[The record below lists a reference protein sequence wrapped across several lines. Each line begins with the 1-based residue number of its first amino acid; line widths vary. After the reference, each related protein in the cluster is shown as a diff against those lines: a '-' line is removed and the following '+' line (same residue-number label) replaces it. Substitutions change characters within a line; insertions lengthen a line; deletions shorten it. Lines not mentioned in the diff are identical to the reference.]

1 MIAPGDEVPGEAG
14 DGDGQPDARYAFNG
28 AEDNKH
34 HLGLLRG
41 SLDDDPSEEARSFR
55 FETDRLPG
63 DDAERPR
70 RVKVDVYDDGEWN
83 PDSILGLAK
92 KKKKDAV
99 DGVKD
104 EASDVKPKVEE
115 SAGSSSDIIKGEQVK
130 WQRGGVEKKV
140 VPGARR
146 EVGEVAS
153 PTLAEAVK
161 VEDTAG
167 DGDADREFKVEETAP
182 ESKPSTG
189 SMFKKRKAPGAANR
203 STRQKM

>member
-1 MIAPGDEVPGEAG
+1 VIAPGDEIPGE
-14 DGDGQPDARYAFNG
+14 DGDGGEPDARYAFNAG
-28 AEDNKH
+28 EDNKH

-55 FETDRLPG
+55 FETDRPPG
-63 DDAERPR
+63 DDAADRPR

-92 KKKKDAV
+92 KKKDGA

-115 SAGSSSDIIKGEQVK
+115 SAGSSSDIIKGEQVR

-140 VPGARR
+140 VPGATR
-146 EVGEVAS
+146 EVGEVSSS
-153 PTLAEAVK
+153 PIVEAVK
-161 VEDTAG
+161 AEDIAG
-167 DGDADREFKVEETAP
+167 DGDADQEIKVEETAP

-203 STRQKM
+203 SVRQKM